1 MICRPAE
8 SSFQKGQKAFEE
20 GRLLEA
26 QAFFEASLR
35 LSRES
40 GEGTVQP
47 RYLSYYGVCLSRL
60 PGKVGEAQELC
71 DRAAKA
77 EPYNPELWLNL
88 ARIAIARG
96 DRANT
101 YRAVVSGLGS
111 APTHPALLKHL
122 RLLGVR
128 RQPLLFFLP
137 RGHLLNR
144 LAGRLWNWLS

>member
-20 GRLLEA
+20 GRILEA

-60 PGKVGEAQELC
+60 PGKVGEAPRTQ
-71 DRAAKA
+71 AM
-77 EPYNPELWLNL
+77 
-88 ARIAIARG
+88 
-96 DRANT
+96 
-101 YRAVVSGLGS
+101 
-111 APTHPALLKHL
+111 
-122 RLLGVR
+122 
-128 RQPLLFFLP
+128 
-137 RGHLLNR
+137 RGHIPDRVLSSDWASHGVPLGTMMYGSTKG
-144 LAGRLWNWLS
+144 GRPASLPP